1 MKNMI
6 FQTIVGLRNGFVVN
20 VDYNQYVQWTDNES
34 AFIIFS
40 KGGLDINVDEND
52 ELTISGEKSAD
63 ENGTFTAGIEEV
75 INLKELAR
83 DMQMYKYDYRDW
95 ICGQCIIIKVP
106 SFVKNIEFASGIYV
120 NDVFTAEKI
129 LTNFCNDHERN
140 IRIYTPTRELSI
152 LNKFIQTYPDMLS
165 HVEYMS
171 EYELAIVT
179 NYNPEAVVGEALNKY
194 YKKYEKKER
203 KAQKQIDM
211 LMGNRL
217 EDCEYTENLEDLM
230 ELYAAT
236 SRNPYE
242 NVSKQDLESDDA
254 YFALLK
260 DMRNRL

>member
-6 FQTIVGLRNGFVVN
+6 FQTIIGMRNGFVVH
-20 VDYNQYVQWTDNES
+20 VDYNQYVHWTDNES

-40 KGGLDINVDEND
+40 KGNLDINVDED
-52 ELTISGEKSAD
+52 DDLTISGEKSAD
-63 ENGTFTAGIEEV
+63 EETMFVAETEV
-75 INLKELAR
+75 INLKELAKTT
-83 DMQMYKYDYRDW
+83 QMYKYEYRGW
-95 ICGQCIIIKVP
+95 AYGQCIIIKIP
-106 SFVKNIEFASGIYV
+106 AFVKNIDFASGIYV
-120 NDVFTAEKI
+120 NDVFTAEKL
-129 LTNFCNDHERN
+129 LTNFCDDHEKN

-194 YKKYEKKER
+194 YKQCEKKER
-203 KAQKQIDM
+203 KAQKQINM

-217 EDCEYTENLEDLM
+217 EDCASNDDLDDLM

-236 SRNPYE
+236 SRNPYD
-242 NVSKQDLESDDA
+242 NISKQDLESDDA
-254 YFALLK
+254 YYALLK
-260 DMRNRL
+260 DMKTRL

>member
-20 VDYNQYVQWTDNES
+20 VDYNQYVQWTDNDS
-34 AFIIFS
+34 AFIVFS
-40 KGGLDINVDEND
+40 KGNADINIDADDN
-52 ELTISGEKSAD
+52 LTISGEKSAD
-63 ENGTFTAGIEEV
+63 EQSMFVAETEV
-75 INLKELAR
+75 INLKELAKTI
-83 DMQMYKYDYRDW
+83 QMYQYEYRGW
-95 ICGQCIIIKVP
+95 LYGQCIIIKIP
-106 SFVKNIEFASGIYV
+106 AFVKNIEFASGIYV
-120 NDVFTAEKI
+120 NDVFTAEKL
-129 LTNFCNDHERN
+129 LTNFCDDHERN
-140 IRIYTPTRELSI
+140 IRIYTPMRELSI

-203 KAQKQIDM
+203 KAQKQIDT

-217 EDCEYTENLEDLM
+217 EDCAYTENLEDLM
-230 ELYAAT
+230 QLYAAT

>member
-20 VDYNQYVQWTDNES
+20 VNYNQYIQWTDNES

-40 KGGLDINVDEND
+40 KGNVDINVDEND
-52 ELTISGEKSAD
+52 DLTISGEKSAD
-63 ENGTFTAGIEEV
+63 EQSMFVADTEV
-75 INLKELAR
+75 INLKELSKTI
-83 DMQMYKYDYRDW
+83 QMYQYDYRSW
-95 ICGQCIIIKVP
+95 LYGQCIIVKVP

-120 NDVFTAEKI
+120 NDVFTAEKLI
-129 LTNFCNDHERN
+129 TNFCDDPDRN
-140 IRIYTPTRELSI
+140 IRIYIPTNKLTI
-152 LNKFIQTYPDMLS
+152 LNKFIQIYPDMLS

-179 NYNPEAVVGEALNKY
+179 NYNPEAVVGEALNRY

-203 KAQKQIDM
+203 KAQKQIET

-217 EDCEYTENLEDLM
+217 EDCAYTENLEDLM
-230 ELYAAT
+230 QLYAAT